1 MKKIKMVPLL
11 IILSLITIAVF
22 TIYNGE
28 IGKSMGKTFIEYIMT
43 MVKILPLTFILIAL
57 IEVWVDREKVEK
69 HLGEGGGLVSYLW
82 AILLGGITIGPMI
95 AALPVSSALFRKGA
109 RLSVI
114 FTYVGAAT
122 VCRIPMTLFEAS
134 YLGVKFTIIRYAVSL
149 PLIIL
154 TSIIMGRALKGK
166 TYEIT
171 E

>member
-1 MKKIKMVPLL
+1 MKKIKLIPLL
-11 IILSLITIAVF
+11 IIASTLTIIGFTIADV
-22 TIYNGE
+22 E
-28 IGKSMGKTFIEYIMT
+28 IGKAMGNTFFEYILT

-57 IEVWVDREKVEK
+57 IEVWVEREKVEK
-69 HLGEGGGLVSYLW
+69 HLGEGGGPVSYLW

-95 AALPVSSALFRKGA
+95 AALPVSAALFRKGA

-149 PLIIL
+149 PLIIIS
-154 TSIIMGRALKGK
+154 SIIMGKALKGSN
-166 TYEIT
+166 YEIS